1 MLVHRGTLRKSKLA
15 TEGQATDI
23 KHLTARGLVP
33 APNDDIQLSA
43 VGSTFSF
50 TLVNC
55 EPASRLPSHIES
67 NT

>member
-43 VGSTFSF
+43 VGSTF
-50 TLVNC
+50 LVHTC
-55 EPASRLPSHIES
+55 QLRAGVPAPVSHRV
-67 NT
+67 